1 MCGLLDLVGCYSG
14 WMPGPALCGCC
25 RLLFSRTGHEATGIR
40 IIRGSRASSGQLL
53 VKPGPGVNAG
63 LLAGKTGS

>member
-1 MCGLLDLVGCYSG
+1 MDD
-14 WMPGPALCGCC
+14 AGCC
-25 RLLFSRTGHEATGIR
+25 LAGLGHEATGIR